1 MVEIMDWIYCNILQ
15 ILSYLSHVEMASNT
29 LIFLYLLWFLI
40 LNTSII
46 VVFTTHPIHSILAL
60 IAVFIEVGILL
71 LFLGLEYVAFVFL
84 VVYVGA
90 IAVLFLFVTMMLNI
104 RQLEFNISILA
115 YLPATIFIIF
125 SFFSNFI
132 FLFFKG
138 KTKFNFSSYNI
149 VTYWRFSSPG
159 TVQDT
164 IMLNPDKNTSL
175 VQMPVWMTDEIM
187 HPLIQKLFYTH
198 LLETTISK
206 PAGVD
211 ILMKRDL
218 VPLRLPENKLDSIQ
232 VNVSDIF
239 YTLTNLEAIGHC
251 LYTYFY
257 IAFLASAIVLLVA
270 MVGSISLTL
279 YHKSNIKRQSID
291 KQWLRDFIVILK
303 K

>member
-15 ILSYLSHVEMASNT
+15 ILSYLSQVEMASNT

-115 YLPATIFIIF
+115 YLPATIFIIL
-125 SFFSNFI
+125 SFFLNFI

-138 KTKFNFSSYNI
+138 KVKFQFPQ
-149 VTYWRFSSPG
+149 VMTTYERFISRSVNH
-159 TVQDT
+159 TF
-164 IMLNPDKNTSL
+164 IINPDEKYKFIHIPEW
-175 VQMPVWMTDEIM
+175 VTDE
-187 HPLIQKLFYTH
+187 
-198 LLETTISK
+198 
-206 PAGVD
+206 
-211 ILMKRDL
+211 
-218 VPLRLPENKLDSIQ
+218 
-232 VNVSDIF
+232 
-239 YTLTNLEAIGHC
+239 
-251 LYTYFY
+251 
-257 IAFLASAIVLLVA
+257 
-270 MVGSISLTL
+270 L
-279 YHKSNIKRQSID
+279 YHR
-291 KQWLRDFIVILK
+291 
-303 K
+303 